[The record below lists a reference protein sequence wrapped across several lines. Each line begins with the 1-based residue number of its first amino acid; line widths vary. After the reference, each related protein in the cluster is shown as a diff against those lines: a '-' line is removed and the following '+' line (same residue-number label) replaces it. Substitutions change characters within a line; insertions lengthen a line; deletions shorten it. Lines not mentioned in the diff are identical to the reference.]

1 MKNSKRH
8 LITMVAMLSMLLLFA
23 SCGGKAVDTYTENGE
38 TESISAE
45 FSDTNAPDT
54 DIDLDEIILPQEDDF
69 SNPDFVI
76 EKGVLVKYLGSDTT
90 VTVPDTVGEIEA
102 YAFSHSSSPEG
113 ITEIRLG
120 KNVGKISPKAF
131 FELDNLVKIDTGKNK
146 IFETFVFEYIPE
158 SCILYR
164 RDLSVFFCFE
174 YGCGMIDFLDTN
186 FNDIAYILPVF
197 TKVDFV
203 CGDAILQIGRASDYM
218 LFDKVPQWHLFLI
231 QYGSVTKI
239 FDEPRVLNGNFSV
252 YAFEAENAFVFT
264 TNVYNWASGYV
275 ITNDE
280 IIEVSDSNFEEDS
293 VSLYRGEDKKLCYKK
308 IDKNYTAM
316 QVDTISPTITS
327 RDQFYSE
334 DGKVRIVNGKLEF
347 DKENT
352 YTLTDYMD
360 WRGTTLD
367 EWYESLENR
376 DYDTLDELMEANKKN
391 LGDKK

>member
-1 MKNSKRH
+1 MKNSKRY
-8 LITMVAMLSMLLLFA
+8 LITITAMLSVLLLFA
-23 SCGGKAVDTYTENGE
+23 SCGGKDVDTYTEKNVE

-45 FSDTNAPDT
+45 FSDIYPTDT
-54 DIDLDEIILPQEDDF
+54 GINPDEIILPNEDDF

-76 EKGVLVKYLGSDTT
+76 EKGVLVKYLGEDAVVS
-90 VTVPDTVGEIEA
+90 VPDTANEIGE
-102 YAFSHSSSPEG
+102 YAFSHSPSPEG

-158 SCILYR
+158 SCILYKK
-164 RDLSVFFCFE
+164 DLSIFFCFE

-218 LFDKVPQWHLFLI
+218 LFDKVPQWHLFSI
-231 QYGSVTKI
+231 QYGSVNKI
-239 FDEPRVLNGNFSV
+239 FDEPRVLCGNFSV

-308 IDKNYTAM
+308 IDKNYTTM
-316 QVDTISPTITS
+316 QIDTISDTITS
-327 RDQFYSE
+327 RDQFYGE
-334 DGKVRIVNGKLEF
+334 DGMVKIVNGKLEF
-347 DKENT
+347 DRENT
-352 YTLTDYMD
+352 YTLTDYMA

-367 EWYESLENR
+367 KWYSEQEGREFN
-376 DYDTLDELMEANKKN
+376 TLDELIDENKN
-391 LGDKK
+391 R